1 MTQSSALRATLDSGI
16 ERARTTCTFCR
27 MGCELEVI
35 RQGWR
40 IAGVEYPADAAVN
53 RGRLCPRGS
62 ASALLLDHPMR
73 LAYPL
78 KDGKESTWSEFYAE
92 VGARLRATPSNELAI
107 TYDRNLTREELE
119 LIYGLANRLGTGN
132 VASAYLESEACFDLR
147 LDAKAKATTPVTLQ
161 DVIQADTI
169 LIVGDAFAKMPVLAK
184 PVLDARYQSR
194 DRRLY
199 CIDCVKATTAGF
211 AHKFIRTEP
220 GFEPLVSLALAGLV
234 GPKLAGFDCEQVAA
248 KCGANPDDLRE
259 IAEGFGKA
267 KRGIVIGAIT
277 LGRTMDPKFFSTAL
291 QLLVSRMKGNKKLL
305 IAAEAAVPPGPR
317 RFSEILAAIESG
329 EVKTL
334 LNFGDVF
341 PWDYPGLAE
350 RLGKLDLLVTTATMK
365 PANATPGWVLPVAM
379 NLEKAGTVTTAWGQ
393 VGLSPVL
400 APASGTR
407 LVSDIITGL
416 LDEQIAGES
425 VPESPDWLKVPV
437 KSVTDQGRAMLKRPE
452 SETDPEFRFVL
463 LAEHPAYDFRG
474 VFAQVFHP
482 LLLTRGDAGQLGIED
497 GDRVKLETKAGVK
510 LELNA
515 AISDRITDGTLL
527 VNSGRPET
535 RALFPREVDK
545 LTGIVTIPPVKAKLW
560 RSE

>member
-1 MTQSSALRATLDSGI
+1 
-16 ERARTTCTFCR
+16 
-27 MGCELEVI
+27 
-35 RQGWR
+35 
-40 IAGVEYPADAAVN
+40 
-53 RGRLCPRGS
+53 
-62 ASALLLDHPMR
+62 
-73 LAYPL
+73 
-78 KDGKESTWSEFYAE
+78 
-92 VGARLRATPSNELAI
+92 
-107 TYDRNLTREELE
+107 

-199 CIDCVKATTAGF
+199 CIDCIKATTAGF

-267 KRGIVIGAIT
+267 KKGIVIGAIT
-277 LGRTMDPKFFSTAL
+277 SGRTMDPKFFSMAL

-317 RFSEILAAIESG
+317 RFSEILSAIESG

-334 LNFGDVF
+334 LNFGDAF

-350 RLGKLDLLVTTATMK
+350 RLGKLDLLVTAATMK
-365 PANATPGWVLPVAM
+365 PANATLGWVLPVAM

-393 VGLSPVL
+393 VGLSPAL

-463 LAEHPAYDFRG
+463 LAEHPAYDFRS
-474 VFAQVFHP
+474 VFAQVVHP
-482 LLLTRGDAGQLGIED
+482 LLLTRGDAGQLGVED

-535 RALFPREVDK
+535 RVLFPHEVDK

>member
-53 RGRLCPRGS
+53 QGRLCPRGS
-62 ASALLLDHPMR
+62 ASAMLLDHPMR

-78 KDGKESTWSEFYAE
+78 KDGKESSWSEFLAE
-92 VGARLRATPSNELAI
+92 VGARLRTTPSNELAI
-107 TYDRNLTREELE
+107 AYDRNLTREELE
-119 LIYGLANRLGTGN
+119 LVYGLANRLGTEN

-199 CIDCVKATTAGF
+199 CIDCVKTTTAGF
-211 AHKFIRTEP
+211 AHRFIRTEP
-220 GFEPLVSLALAGLV
+220 GFEPLVLLALAGLV

-259 IAEGFGKA
+259 IAEHFGKA
-267 KRGIVIGAIT
+267 KKGIVIGAIT
-277 LGRTMDPKFFSTAL
+277 SGRTMDPKLFSMAL
-291 QLLVSRMKGNKKLL
+291 QLLVNRMKGNKKLL
-305 IAAEAAVPPGPR
+305 IAAEAAVPPGPCR
-317 RFSEILAAIESG
+317 LSEILAAVEGG

-341 PWDYPGLAE
+341 PWDYAGLAE
-350 RLGKLDLLVTTATMK
+350 RLRKLDLLVTTATMR
-365 PANATPGWVLPVAM
+365 PAGTVPGWVLPVAM
-379 NLEKAGTVTTAWGQ
+379 NLEKAGSVTTAWGHAA
-393 VGLSPVL
+393 LNPAL

-407 LVSDIITGL
+407 LVSDIIFGL
-416 LDEQIAGES
+416 LGDTVAGEAI
-425 VPESPDWLKVPV
+425 PESPAWLKGPV
-437 KSVTDQGRAMLKRPE
+437 KSVTDQGRAMLKRRE
-452 SETDPEFRFVL
+452 NEVDPEFRFVL

-474 VFAQVFHP
+474 VFSQAIHP
-482 LLLTRGDAGQLGIED
+482 LLLTRGDAGQLGVEH

-515 AISDRITDGTLL
+515 AISDRITDGALL
-527 VNSGRPET
+527 VNSGWPAT
-535 RALFPREVDK
+535 RALFAHEVDK
-545 LTGIVTIPPVKAKLW
+545 LTGIVTIPPVKVKLW